1 MRVWVFH
8 ISIRSLLSCFM
19 LQTGMRAL
27 VLVVPLLVC
36 VGCALA
42 SPPAPTAFILPVTN
56 TPTLAPSATITASAT
71 SLPTSTFTPPNTATA
86 SPSSTRT
93 LTATPLP
100 TLKSTSTPDVSVS
113 PQAINILTRTFGGAP
128 MVLIPAGE
136 FVMGSANDPLAFGNE
151 SPQHLVSL
159 DAFWMDQYEVT
170 NARYAQCVAAKACPP
185 PAQLRSNT
193 RAHYYDNAEF
203 ADFPVIYVRWVDANA
218 FCTWTGKRLPGEAE
232 WEKAARGPNGNLYP
246 WGNVFDSTR
255 VNSAEGGPN
264 DTVRIGS
271 YPNGVSIYGAF
282 DMAGNV
288 SEWVNDYYQSDYYRV
303 SPALNP
309 PGPLSDLPR
318 SESIG
323 IMRGG
328 AWLNDRQS
336 VRSAF
341 RLGYWQ
347 RHNWY
352 EAGFRC
358 AMGETGQ

>member
-1 MRVWVFH
+1 MH
-8 ISIRSLLSCFM
+8 
-19 LQTGMRAL
+19 
-27 VLVVPLLVC
+27 
-36 VGCALA
+36 
-42 SPPAPTAFILPVTN
+42 
-56 TPTLAPSATITASAT
+56 
-71 SLPTSTFTPPNTATA
+71 SLPDS
-86 SPSSTRT
+86 
-93 LTATPLP
+93 
-100 TLKSTSTPDVSVS
+100 D
-113 PQAINILTRTFGGAP
+113 G
-128 MVLIPAGE
+128 VLYG
-136 FVMGSANDPLAFGNE
+136 
-151 SPQHLVSL
+151 
-159 DAFWMDQYEVT
+159 T
-170 NARYAQCVAAKACPP
+170 
-185 PAQLRSNT
+185 T
-193 RAHYYDNAEF
+193 
-203 ADFPVIYVRWVDANA
+203 
-218 FCTWTGKRLPGEAE
+218 
-232 WEKAARGPNGNLYP
+232 
-246 WGNVFDSTR
+246 
-255 VNSAEGGPN
+255 AEGGSGQHGTVFRINTDGTALTVLRTFEGVNP
-264 DTVRIGS
+264 DTLANSGGAS
-271 YPNGVSIYGAF
+271 PYGAF